1 MKDLAETLARVAKRG
16 YSEAFDISEGRL
28 HSRGGTHDVRDV
40 SLADTLFI
48 DQGTD
53 PGDDVTIY
61 LLKTASGAQG
71 YLLIPDSPHTD
82 RDKAQF
88 IDRLIESRKLH

>member
-16 YSEAFDISEGRL
+16 YTEAFDVSEGRL
-28 HSRGGTHDVRDV
+28 HWRGGAHDVEEV

-53 PGDDVTIY
+53 PGDDVTVY
-61 LLKTASGAQG
+61 LLQTESGTRG
-71 YLLIPDSPHTD
+71 YLVIPDSPHID
-82 RDKAQF
+82 PGKAQF
-88 IDRLIESRKLH
+88 IDRLVGARERR